1 MLNEVNTILAL
12 FSVQYCLHSF
22 FFFFFFFVDF
32 SDGSHSFKGPAGI
45 ACHAFEHLIEVAF
58 Y

>member
-1 MLNEVNTILAL
+1 MYRESSVTRLN
-12 FSVQYCLHSF
+12 FFFF

>member
-1 MLNEVNTILAL
+1 MVDL
-12 FSVQYCLHSF
+12 FNLCIEKVLLPDLI